1 MDANAAARKHTIK
14 INEMFLIIKHLM
26 RLLSVVIC
34 IIGIF
39 FLLDSLIPRSQNQ
52 HTAPYIFEMLL
63 GFLML
68 INGIYFYKKTR

>member
-1 MDANAAARKHTIK
+1 
-14 INEMFLIIKHLM
+14 M